1 LLAIG
6 APGARRITA
15 RNDGSLK
22 AGRDQY
28 QHSQLCACAERH
40 ARWRA
45 VVSQRTSFFAALAAL
60 LVLYAAPF
68 AARAQQQAQD
78 KSILVFA
85 AASMKNALDDVD
97 AAFTKQTGIAVV
109 ASYDASSALM
119 KQIEQRAPAD
129 AFISADLKWMDYG
142 SEKKLIDDKTR
153 MNLLSNKLV
162 LIAGKDSKLSNVT
175 IDSDL
180 DLAGLA
186 GEGRIATGD
195 VRAVPVG
202 IYAKAALEKL
212 GLWAAVEPKLAMAGN
227 VRAALVLVAR
237 GEAPLGIV
245 YATDAKVEP
254 AVKVIA
260 AFPDDSHEPIVYP
273 AAAMPNAKPAAALYL
288 AFLRSAA
295 ARAIFEH
302 YGFSVLIKPV
312 S

>member
-1 LLAIG
+1 
-6 APGARRITA
+6 
-15 RNDGSLK
+15 
-22 AGRDQY
+22 
-28 QHSQLCACAERH
+28 
-40 ARWRA
+40 
-45 VVSQRTSFFAALAAL
+45 VSQRTSFFAALAAL
-60 LVLYAAPF
+60 LAACAAPL
-68 AARAQQQAQD
+68 AAQAQHQAQD

-85 AASMKNALDDVD
+85 AASMKNALDDIDV
-97 AAFTKQTGIAVV
+97 AFAKQTGITAV

-119 KQIEQRAPAD
+119 KQIEQGAPAD
-129 AFISADLKWMDYG
+129 VFISADLKWMDYG
-142 SEKKLIDDKTR
+142 SQKELVDDKTR
-153 MNLLSNKLV
+153 VNLLGNTLV
-162 LIAGKDSKLSNVT
+162 LIAGKETKLGSVT
-175 IDSDL
+175 ISPSL

-186 GEGRIATGD
+186 GQGRIATGD

-212 GLWAAVEPKLAMAGN
+212 GLWDAVEPKLAMVGN

-260 AFPDDSHEPIVYP
+260 TFPADSHEPIVYP
-273 AAAMPNAKPAAALYL
+273 VAATRTAKPSAALYL

-302 YGFSVLIKPV
+302 YGFSVLLKQV